1 MHDRLHLLAAILT
14 QLWLPVASTIALNLL
29 HWVMH
34 VVLYRC
40 TAAAIKM
47 ASKLVHSFVVVLF
60 AVALVATWVIRSK
73 SSPNGG
79 VQWLP
84 G

>member
-14 QLWLPVASTIALNLL
+14 QLWLPVASTKALNLL

-47 ASKLVHSFVVVLF
+47 ASKVGPFFVVVLF
-60 AVALVATWVIRSK
+60 TVALAAAGAIWSK
-73 SSPNGG
+73 
-79 VQWLP
+79 
-84 G
+84 